1 MTEDTI
7 DREALAALQAS
18 GWALEEGGKA
28 IRKTFEFKN
37 FIAAFGWMTRVA
49 MHAEKMN
56 HHPEWSNVYKTV
68 SVRLTTH
75 DAGGLTNRDIKLA
88 RRMNALAGPRD
99 RDG

>member
-1 MTEDTI
+1 LTEDAI
-7 DREALAALQAS
+7 DREALAALLAS

-28 IRKTFEFKN
+28 IVRTFEFRN

-49 MHAEKMN
+49 LHAEKMN

-75 DAGGLTNRDIKLA
+75 DAGGLTNRDLKLA
-88 RRMNALAGPRD
+88 RRMNALARPRE
-99 RDG
+99 REA